1 MVKKKTNK
9 ETQQRKQTKML
20 LSRLC
25 PLWMKTIFKCNMPSQ
40 CKQPPLGSVLYTCA
54 EKNRKGDIGGGVGNR
69 DPPKLANGLFVLHR
83 GLMRIAEAREC
94 KREREIQPQKKPQP
108 VVEL

>member
-1 MVKKKTNK
+1 M
-9 ETQQRKQTKML
+9 QIAPIRK
-20 LSRLC
+20 C
-25 PLWMKTIFKCNMPSQ
+25 
-40 CKQPPLGSVLYTCA
+40 CA

-94 KREREIQPQKKPQP
+94 KREKERFNHKKATTRREALKVFVSGCCSTLPCQIQWCPD
-108 VVEL
+108 